1 VKHEIVLQQ
10 NSFNQNDDVK
20 NPQNMALALS
30 LSGTPRYSN
39 ALMTFSYVA
48 NTISQRQLRTHA
60 TLQEH
65 G

>member
-39 ALMTFSYVA
+39 ALQS
-48 NTISQRQLRTHA
+48 R
-60 TLQEH
+60 EH
-65 G
+65 LSVFF